1 MDGDLIRMAGFV
13 LVADM
18 ADVASAGL
26 AGGVAAP
33 EVVDVGAD
41 APEVVPTQGV
51 LVVLGPP

>member
-1 MDGDLIRMAGFV
+1 MYGDLIRMVGFV

-41 APEVVPTQGV
+41 APKVVPAQGV
-51 LVVLGPP
+51 LLVLGPP